1 MNSHPVKKNWRE
13 LFPSITNCKH
23 WHQSTKL
30 GKHRNTLSQMEFVQ
44 RKIKREREGFAPCAR
59 RITKECK
66 AMLRNKI
73 EQINLFN
80 STLLSNKFRDYTCFY
95 CTQKGHVAKSCPTK
109 LSDERLYAQAGAITF
124 RHGDEAT
131 RARIRK
137 NKESVKCFKCQGSGH
152 FANACPQDDTKT
164 TQKQE
169 KETTAAAPSLPEPKV
184 SVKYPE
190 FIHFRTRGII
200 DGTDKGSWDDFW
212 YISNTSNKH
221 MTANLKFFSNLKE
234 EFIVEKLEKQGKFL
248 FTYGIGEVLIENGE
262 GTYMIPG
269 VHYAPEVTLNILSI
283 GLLRQQGFEIS
294 SNGDRCT
301 LAYMF
306 KDKRGTDIN
315 LDRMREQH
323 NNYLEDYFDALD
335 RSANIESRIEQ
346 PYEKKDDDV
355 EIGNFHEC
363 VAFLDLIRK
372 GGALSN
378 EWEVHRDKFNHET
391 SLKSLTEQ
399 DETVCRKPCLDS
411 FGEHAVHCKELPGFK
426 YRHDMVRDL
435 IFDICR
441 RAGISAKKEAPVNF
455 LTDPLNGR
463 STLRLADVLVF
474 GWVGGKHACV
484 DLTGVFPLVGLSS
497 RGFTA
502 GQAALKAA
510 LGKVTKHEKAC
521 IENQHLFIP
530 FAFDIFGFLASEAVE
545 LLSRV
550 QRVMHNNVMTPRST
564 DVVLKRIGFAIQK
577 ELAAQLVARLPST
590 TM

>member
-1 MNSHPVKKNWRE
+1 MNLHPVKKNWRE
-13 LFPSITNCKH
+13 LFPSITNFKH
-23 WHQSTKL
+23 WHQSTKP
-30 GKHRNTLSQMEFVQ
+30 GNHRNTLSQMEFVQ

-335 RSANIESRIEQ
+335 RSANIERRIEQ
-346 PYEKKDDDV
+346 PYEKENDDV

-378 EWEVHRDKFNHET
+378 EWEVHRDKFNRVLTWFFNHFLMRPLPG
-391 SLKSLTEQ
+391 SLPPIINGVTIHLFDLYELIECMGGYISVQFEGDFEGLAEVLGLERSDGMNIRRCYLDYLEPLVSNYKAARSSNPTGGYGDEGIRRFDGYHGDGNKDGSTAVKEKGIVKHFGITLEEEEGKYDTTAQQ
-399 DETVCRKPCLDS
+399 DE
-411 FGEHAVHCKELPGFK
+411 E
-426 YRHDMVRDL
+426 DMAR
-435 IFDICR
+435 IKCYICQRMGHFDTECPNEDQR
-441 RAGISAKKEAPVNF
+441 P
-455 LTDPLNGR
+455 TNG
-463 STLRLADVLVF
+463 
-474 GWVGGKHACV
+474 
-484 DLTGVFPLVGLSS
+484 
-497 RGFTA
+497 
-502 GQAALKAA
+502 
-510 LGKVTKHEKAC
+510 
-521 IENQHLFIP
+521 
-530 FAFDIFGFLASEAVE
+530 AS
-545 LLSRV
+545 
-550 QRVMHNNVMTPRST
+550 TPRQQGEEDTHSSSSEDFT
-564 DVVLKRIGFAIQK
+564 IIV
-577 ELAAQLVARLPST
+577 
-590 TM
+590 

>member
-131 RARIRK
+131 RARILK

-169 KETTAAAPSLPEPKV
+169 KVTTAAAPSLPEPK
-184 SVKYPE
+184 
-190 FIHFRTRGII
+190 
-200 DGTDKGSWDDFW
+200 
-212 YISNTSNKH
+212 
-221 MTANLKFFSNLKE
+221 
-234 EFIVEKLEKQGKFL
+234 GKFL

-335 RSANIESRIEQ
+335 RSANIERRIEQ
-346 PYEKKDDDV
+346 PYEKENDDV

-378 EWEVHRDKFNHET
+378 EWEFEGDFEGLAEILGLERSDG
-391 SLKSLTEQ
+391 
-399 DETVCRKPCLDS
+399 LD
-411 FGEHAVHCKELPGFK
+411 
-426 YRHDMVRDL
+426 
-435 IFDICR
+435 IR
-441 RAGISAKKEAPVNF
+441 RCYLDYLE
-455 LTDPLNGR
+455 
-463 STLRLADVLVF
+463 
-474 GWVGGKHACV
+474 
-484 DLTGVFPLVGLSS
+484 PLVSNSGNAIIHNPLEDMEM
-497 RGFTA
+497 
-502 GQAALKAA
+502 KA
-510 LGKVTKHEKAC
+510 LGASMVTTEMVTRMD
-521 IENQHLFIP
+521 QWL
-530 FAFDIFGFLASEAVE
+530 
-545 LLSRV
+545 R
-550 QRVMHNNVMTPRST
+550 RR
-564 DVVLKRIGFAIQK
+564 K
-577 ELAAQLVARLPST
+577 E
-590 TM
+590 